1 MTTAPTTTRP
11 PLLLRVLVVFLAA
24 TAIWILLVWLNA
36 KVAGGALNIP
46 ARVANAALISALVL
60 PLVVGARRALDRRSW
75 RGLGLQR
82 GREGRRAFLIG
93 LLAFLLP
100 SALGLAVTLASG
112 WVTLE
117 ARVPMATILGWAAL
131 LVVIVFFSEALPE
144 ELLFRGYLQRNLT
157 TALAPLV
164 AAIVQAVL
172 FTVFGTA
179 LWVATEGWGV
189 LAERGLMFLAMGVL
203 LGLLRIQ
210 TGSVWTPVGFHL
222 AFQVVAQSLLGDRV
236 ATDNEAGLLLGAV
249 VSAFVLGTTVVSLLH
264 KPDANWSRSEPE

>member
-100 SALGLAVTLASG
+100 SALGLAVNPCD
-112 WVTLE
+112 
-117 ARVPMATILGWAAL
+117 RLGHPGGAGAYGHHPRLGGAAGGDRAL
-131 LVVIVFFSEALPE
+131 L
-144 ELLFRGYLQRNLT
+144 R
-157 TALAPLV
+157 
-164 AAIVQAVL
+164 
-172 FTVFGTA
+172 GTA
-179 LWVATEGWGV
+179 GGTAFPRLPATQPHHGPGAV
-189 LAERGLMFLAMGVL
+189 
-203 LGLLRIQ
+203 
-210 TGSVWTPVGFHL
+210 SC
-222 AFQVVAQSLLGDRV
+222 GDRPRRTLHRLRHR
-236 ATDNEAGLLLGAV
+236 ALG
-249 VSAFVLGTTVVSLLH
+249 
-264 KPDANWSRSEPE
+264 RY